1 MLPTT
6 EILLN
11 TLRPGRPGLPMQ
23 ALRAIVPGPKSALV
37 EALDELQANGDIAE
51 RAGVYVRVTGRVAR
65 YRARA
70 EYAGHIR
77 REYYALPEHHDV
89 LKVTLKT
96 LQDGA
101 Q

>member
-1 MLPTT
+1 MQ
-6 EILLN
+6 
-11 TLRPGRPGLPMQ
+11 TLRT
-23 ALRAIVPGPKSALV
+23 IVPWPKSALT
-37 EALDELQANGDIAE
+37 EALDGLQANGDIAE

-70 EYAGHIR
+70 EYVGHIR
-77 REYYALPEHHDV
+77 REYYARPEHHDV

-96 LQDGA
+96 LQEGA